1 MVWSELALLG
11 AGAVIGQASSLVQRR
26 ADRKDRR
33 EDSAQAQGA
42 AREGRAEAQTRA
54 AVLEVAEHLQGFSA
68 SAEGPGNVLSG
79 EIEGLV
85 RVLRRQGLLVADA
98 ELRARIELAKDCFE
112 WRDAIQ
118 DKMGAGIVYL
128 TRYIVGDLEPAIGAY
143 LRDEPLPSRSERMND
158 CEHALKATWESG
170 EHC

>member
-1 MVWSELALLG
+1 M
-11 AGAVIGQASSLVQRR
+11 
-26 ADRKDRR
+26 
-33 EDSAQAQGA
+33 
-42 AREGRAEAQTRA
+42 
-54 AVLEVAEHLQGFSA
+54 LEVAEHLQEFSA

-98 ELRARIELAKDCFE
+98 ELRARIELAKDCLE

-143 LRDEPLPSRSERMND
+143 LRDEPLPSRSERMNE